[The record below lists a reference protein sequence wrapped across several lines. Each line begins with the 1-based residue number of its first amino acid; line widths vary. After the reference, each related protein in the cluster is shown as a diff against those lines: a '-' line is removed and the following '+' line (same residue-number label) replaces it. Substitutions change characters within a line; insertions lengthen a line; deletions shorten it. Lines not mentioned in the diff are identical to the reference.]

1 MIDAIQA
8 ARELGKAIQ
17 QDPRYIR
24 LSTAQKAND
33 DDNALQEQIG
43 RFNVLRGQLNQEVQ
57 KEKKD
62 TETIKEMDA
71 EIKELYRDI
80 FDNANMQEFTEAR
93 NDIQQ
98 MVTFINQII
107 TGSVGGEDP
116 DAIEFQESC
125 GGDCGGCSGCS

>member
-1 MIDAIQA
+1 MTDAIQV

-24 LSTAQKAND
+24 MMTAQKAND
-33 DDNALQEQIG
+33 QDDDLQDQITK
-43 RFNVLRGQLNQEVQ
+43 FNMLRNQLNQEVQ
-57 KEKKD
+57 KEEKD
-62 TETIKEMDA
+62 TDTIKEMDA

-80 FDNANMQEFTEAR
+80 FANENMLEFTESR
-93 NDIQQ
+93 NEIQE
-98 MVTFINQII
+98 MVTYINQII

-116 DAIEFQESC
+116 DTILFQQSC